1 MDLFNSFG
9 EGGNGHNSSSMDQ
22 RSGLGAHGLA
32 PLEIGVLDQNSLI
45 VEIQRQLSKED
56 PRALVSIK
64 HTYLEELQAL
74 SPI

>member
-1 MDLFNSFG
+1 M
-9 EGGNGHNSSSMDQ
+9 
-22 RSGLGAHGLA
+22 AHGLA